1 MLNRKT
7 IHLAVL
13 LQLVMVTATIAQKL
27 PSIVPNQSGTTKNNN
42 TPRVQN
48 SGTVRPAS
56 AQQPAIE
63 QRTAQKSIKAP
74 SFIPLSAAHQTY
86 INKVLEY
93 WQNKTAKVDRYRCKF
108 ERWQFDTVFG
118 PQNTFK
124 TYSTGLIRYA
134 DPDKGMFKVEKVLS
148 YQAPRSPQE
157 KPRHIAIEGVHGE
170 WWVCDGKSVFE
181 YDFTNERLIQQ
192 ILPAE
197 LQGKAI
203 KNGPLPFLFGADAA
217 EIKQRYWLQVI
228 TPSNV
233 KDAVWLEAFPKSQA
247 DAANYLKVH
256 IIIDRRDFLPK
267 GIVIFDRNFVK
278 GKNHSRTVFNFRDR
292 EENFNTT
299 FEALRIWEKN
309 FYEPS
314 LPSGWK
320 KVVNAAPTRQQR
332 QANQSGQQTP
342 LNR

>member
-1 MLNRKT
+1 MLHRNT
-7 IHLAVL
+7 IHLTML
-13 LQLVMVTATIAQKL
+13 LQLAFATATIAQKL
-27 PSIVPNQSGTTKNNN
+27 PSIVPTQPGTTQRSN
-42 TPRVQN
+42 TPRVQT
-48 SGTVRPAS
+48 SGSVRPAS
-56 AQQPAIE
+56 AQQPTT
-63 QRTAQKSIKAP
+63 QNRSGQTSVNAP
-74 SFIPLSAAHQTY
+74 SFIPLSTAHQTY
-86 INKVLEY
+86 IDKVLEY
-93 WQNKTAKVDRYRCKF
+93 WQNKTSKVDRYRCTF

-148 YQAPRSPQE
+148 YQAPRSQQE

-192 ILPAE
+192 ILPVE

-203 KNGPLPFLFGADAA
+203 KNGPLPFLFGADAT
-217 EIKQRYWLQVI
+217 EIEQRYWLQVI

-267 GIVIFDRNFVK
+267 GIVIFDRNFIK

-320 KVVNAAPTRQQR
+320 KVVNAAPTNRNR
-332 QANQSGQQTP
+332 QASQSGQQPP

>member
-1 MLNRKT
+1 MLQPKT
-7 IHLAVL
+7 IQIALMLQLAVSAS
-13 LQLVMVTATIAQKL
+13 VAAQKL
-27 PSIVPNQSGTTKNNN
+27 PSIVPGQSNSTQRQN
-42 TPRVQN
+42 TPRVQSPN
-48 SGTVRPAS
+48 TVRPAS
-56 AQQPAIE
+56 AQQPAP
-63 QRTAQKSIKAP
+63 QNASPRAAIKAP
-74 SFIPLSAAHQTY
+74 SFIPLSEAHQNY

-93 WQNKTAKVDRYRCKF
+93 WQNRTTKVDRYRCTF

-118 PQNTFK
+118 PPNTFK

-157 KPRHIAIEGVHGE
+157 KPRHVTIEGVYGE

-217 EIKQRYWLQVI
+217 EIKSRYWLQVI

-233 KDAVWLEAFPKSQA
+233 KDAVWLEAYPKSQA
-247 DAANYLKVH
+247 DAANYLKIH

-267 GIVIFDRNFVK
+267 GLVVFDRSFVK

-299 FEALRIWEKN
+299 FEALKIWEKN

-320 KVVNAAPTRQQR
+320 KIVNAAPTSQPR
-332 QANQSGQQTP
+332 QAIQSGARSP